1 MKYTRYKDVGVIND
15 KRRVRGLPSRGL
27 IKTMDWK
34 RKGKE
39 RKKIVQNKK
48 KGEGI
53 KSKSRLNSSFQHIPY
68 RQIATAPTEAWR
80 SL

>member
-1 MKYTRYKDVGVIND
+1 MKYTRYKDVGVING

-27 IKTMDWK
+27 VKTMDWK

-53 KSKSRLNSSFQHIPY
+53 KVKAS
-68 RQIATAPTEAWR
+68 
-80 SL
+80 